1 MLNFN
6 KFIFFLIIFSTGIY
20 TEDFETPY
28 EIKSGDINSSELIN
42 YQNQN
47 LKDRLKTWSS
57 IDLVGKWSCN
67 LYTDDNS
74 IWTSYAATF
83 GSFEGIYKTSVP
95 HVYTF
100 KNDGDGTFSV
110 ESSINLGLIVGNGG
124 TAKSY
129 SLIGNVIFNSGMYAH
144 FSPISKTRF
153 LLSMQSVWIE
163 SSYRKSVEICD
174 KTHQSSNPN
183 NSSNSETWLSLP
195 ISDHP
200 TNFKVISA
208 TAGGPRTLSWTD
220 NSSNETGFKIY
231 RKDLANGSFS
241 LLANIAL
248 NETNYVDSTSISGDK
263 VLWYKVVP
271 VSASGDGKP
280 SKVVRIR
287 YNDPNTP

>member
-20 TEDFETPY
+20 SEDFETPY
-28 EIKSGDINSSELIN
+28 EINSGDINSSELIN

-67 LYTDDNS
+67 LYTDNNS
-74 IWTSYAATF
+74 IWGSYAATF
-83 GSFEGIYKTSVP
+83 GAFEGIYKTSVP

-110 ESSINLGLIVGNGG
+110 ESSINLGLIAGLGG
-124 TAKSY
+124 SAKSY
-129 SLIGNVIFNSGMYAH
+129 SLIGKVIFGPGMNAH
-144 FSPISKTRF
+144 FSPMSKTRF

-163 SSYRKSVEICD
+163 SSYRESVEICD

-183 NSSNSETWLSLP
+183 NSSNSETWLTLP

-200 TNFKVISA
+200 TDFKVTSA

-220 NSSNETGFKIY
+220 NSSNETGFKIF
-231 RKDLANGSFS
+231 RKDLPNGSFS

>member
-20 TEDFETPY
+20 SEDFETPY
-28 EIKSGDINSSELIN
+28 EINSGDINSSELIN

-47 LKDRLKTWSS
+47 LKDRLKTWRS

-67 LYTDDNS
+67 LYTNDNS
-74 IWTSYAATF
+74 VW
-83 GSFEGIYKTSVP
+83 GSTDAVFEAFEGIYKTSVP

-110 ESSINLGLIVGNGG
+110 ESSINLGLIAGLGGNA
-124 TAKSY
+124 TSY
-129 SLIGNVIFNSGMYAH
+129 SLVGNIIFPGPAYFYPM
-144 FSPISKTRF
+144 SKTRF
-153 LLSMQSVWIE
+153 LLNMRDGLVLST
-163 SSYRKSVEICD
+163 SYGKSVEICD

-183 NSSNSETWLSLP
+183 NSSNSETWLTMP

-200 TNFKVISA
+200 TNFQVTSA
-208 TAGGPRTLSWTD
+208 TSGGPRTLSWTD

>member
-1 MLNFN
+1 M
-6 KFIFFLIIFSTGIY
+6 IIFSTGIY

-110 ESSINLGLIVGNGG
+110 EQNPVHTFSGGIFDISLTVTDENGFSNTKTKSDYIFVVSTEVQNLDIGGNDAIVFKMESHNHP
-124 TAKSY
+124 S
-129 SLIGNVIFNSGMYAH
+129 F
-144 FSPISKTRF
+144 
-153 LLSMQSVWIE
+153 IE
-163 SSYRKSVEICD
+163 PYQGAATGDRKS
-174 KTHQSSNPN
+174 TRL
-183 NSSNSETWLSLP
+183 NSSHT
-195 ISDHP
+195 
-200 TNFKVISA
+200 
-208 TAGGPRTLSWTD
+208 
-220 NSSNETGFKIY
+220 
-231 RKDLANGSFS
+231 
-241 LLANIAL
+241 
-248 NETNYVDSTSISGDK
+248 
-263 VLWYKVVP
+263 
-271 VSASGDGKP
+271 
-280 SKVVRIR
+280 
-287 YNDPNTP
+287 